1 MATKR
6 FLSEIVDF
14 AVDALGNKIGALPDA
29 RSAAEAQASK
39 IGALPDSPK
48 VEYVSTDMIAD
59 NVAQFNLPRYDRGK
73 FGGDFESGDLG
84 ENPAILDAFHASGK
98 PTLKESIAQE
108 GIKEPIEI
116 EVALK
121 NGEVSIGQGHH
132 RLQAA
137 IELGMEKVPV
147 VIKTKQNPRAGR
159 AGDGAVK
166 PAIVNLSGISKKSN
180 ADYSFSEFGLLDR
193 IIKPKETAREIQE
206 RGGAVFMDFKTGD
219 VSDRRFPSTYTPMRN
234 SEKLRE

>member
-1 MATKR
+1 MANPIGGLGRVLFGGVGK
-6 FLSEIVDF
+6 EV
-14 AVDALGNKIGALPDA
+14 ADALGNKIGALPDA
-29 RSAAEAQASK
+29 ISASEAQASK

-59 NVAQFNLPRYDRGK
+59 NVAQFNLPRYDVGK
-73 FGGDFESGDLG
+73 FGGDFESGNLE
-84 ENPAILDAFHASGK
+84 ENPDILDAFNTSGK

-108 GIKEPIEI
+108 GIKEP
-116 EVALK
+116 
-121 NGEVSIGQGHH
+121 
-132 RLQAA
+132 
-137 IELGMEKVPV
+137 V
-147 VIKTKQNPRAGR
+147 VIKTKQNPRTGR